1 MRKPSQDVAVSGM
14 SGYSAGRRAGG
25 VSGRALVSPVQCDRR
40 AACAAT
46 GLAAGHPRAQHSSQ
60 GTPLPHPLLA
70 PRQRKRVT
78 SVKQTGGDVVGSRAR
93 QPGRRGVHRAGP
105 GHGRCSFPP
114 FIRRR
119 AGPHALRHSA
129 AWRPTQRGAQPGT
142 GGMGQGARDLWG
154 QAPAHLH
161 CPEAGRSHAS
171 VQHGQPRAASEAH
184 GVPSCLARRSPAE
197 KELVRRTGVALRAG
211 RQGGHPATVTR
222 PQATSP
228 AASQEAVWPT
238 RHHPHLCVHDGVTEA
253 NPRWPCVWHTLA
265 FVAHD
270 GRASTRDMC
279 SDHTAG
285 CSV

>member
-46 GLAAGHPRAQHSSQ
+46 GLAAGHPRAQRSSQ
-60 GTPLPHPLLA
+60 GPPLPHPLLA

-142 GGMGQGARDLWG
+142 GGMGQGAQGTHGDRPRLTSTVQKQDVPT
-154 QAPAHLH
+154 PA
-161 CPEAGRSHAS
+161 CSPAS
-171 VQHGQPRAASEAH
+171 PVLLQKHMASPPAWPA
-184 GVPSCLARRSPAE
+184 VRRLRRSWC
-197 KELVRRTGVALRAG
+197 
-211 RQGGHPATVTR
+211 GG
-222 PQATSP
+222 
-228 AASQEAVWPT
+228 QE
-238 RHHPHLCVHDGVTEA
+238 
-253 NPRWPCVWHTLA
+253 WPCVQ
-265 FVAHD
+265 D
-270 GRASTRDMC
+270 GRAVTLPR
-279 SDHTAG
+279 
-285 CSV
+285 